1 LHFPVGSAHDPPGE
15 WGPSGWEGRDVVQVD
30 QFTYGVV
37 TPILSYGLSVLG
49 SLLGLVGTARA
60 REISDGGRR
69 ARWLILAACSIGGT
83 GIWSMH
89 FMAMLGFTLT
99 GQAPIRFDLGI
110 TLASLLTAIVVV
122 AIGLFIVG
130 YGKPN
135 LFKIL
140 AGGLFMGL
148 GVAAMHYTGM
158 AAMDIPAQVTYDTNL
173 VIASVVIAVVASTV
187 ALFFTVTM
195 KKPLA
200 VTIAALIM
208 GLAVN
213 GMHFTGMFA
222 LRVIQPEPKLES
234 GILGSLLLGPI
245 VIFVIVVIIVLLASL
260 LNRGGDGDV
269 GDPTIR
275 IFQPPPDP
283 DGASPSGAPRQRT
296 SAAAFQRRNR

>member
-1 LHFPVGSAHDPPGE
+1 
-15 WGPSGWEGRDVVQVD
+15 VQVD
-30 QFTYGVV
+30 QFTYGAV

-60 REISDGGRR
+60 RELADGGRR

-110 TLASLLTAIVVV
+110 TMASLLTAVVVV

-135 LFKIL
+135 VFKIL
-140 AGGLFMGL
+140 AAGLFTGV
-148 GVAAMHYTGM
+148 GVAGMHYSGM
-158 AAMDIPAQVTYDTNL
+158 AAMEIPGRVAYDTNL
-173 VIASVVIAVVASTV
+173 VIASVVIAVVAATV
-187 ALFFTVTM
+187 ALWFTVTI
-195 KKPLA
+195 KKPVALT
-200 VTIAALIM
+200 VAALIM

-222 LRVIQPEPKLES
+222 LRVIQPEPQPQS

-245 VIFVIVVIIVLLASL
+245 VIFTVAVIIVLLASL
-260 LNRGGDGDV
+260 LNRGADADSGDQ
-269 GDPTIR
+269 TIK
-275 IFQPPPDP
+275 IFQPPAEATPG
-283 DGASPSGAPRQRT
+283 GAAGPVPPTAPRQRT